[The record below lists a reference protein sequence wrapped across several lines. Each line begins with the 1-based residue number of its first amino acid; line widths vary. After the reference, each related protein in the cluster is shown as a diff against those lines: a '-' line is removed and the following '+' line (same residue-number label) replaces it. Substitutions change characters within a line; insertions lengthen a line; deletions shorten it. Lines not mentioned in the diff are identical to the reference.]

1 MSETFDPIYSPREND
16 IFISYSPHDDFVAKR
31 LEKAIIKLSRDPW
44 IDTQD
49 LPPGLKSDMPDAWT
63 YIESGVKNADVFVFI
78 ISPKSIASKR
88 NQAELE
94 LAIQYQK
101 RLVPVLYQP
110 VEPDLI
116 PDVFRARD
124 ITWIVIDSIELD
136 DLTEKF
142 EDIAKNILHI
152 HIHQRLLDRVIEWY
166 EGDRKSDF
174 LLYGADLESVRQWF
188 DQNKE
193 RKPYLTPLQR
203 RYLDESI
210 RASGK
215 HLNPEQPDI
224 FVSYSRKDRKFV
236 EALCAR
242 LRVAGLNLWVDW
254 ENIPVAADWRQE
266 IQEGIEK
273 AHTFLLVISP
283 DSIASPYCQDEV
295 TRAVNN
301 NKRIIAVVWKRNY
314 DRERFNHV
322 PALATIKRYNWLYCD
337 TFEKIGTTVSNLIR
351 AVNTDLDYVKAHTRL
366 LLQAIE
372 WKNQDRK
379 EELLLRKTELV
390 AAQQLLLKG
399 RTIEQQWRQE
409 GKFEKL
415 PPIPLPTPLQQEFI
429 DESVRAE
436 TEFTRLER
444 NRQTRIRALLAAML
458 FFLGLATLAV
468 AGQFKALNREIEAL
482 VSSLEGVRELDAL
495 VNGLRAGQELERWGW
510 AIERLEPDLRVRVVT
525 ALQQQ
530 VYNLREQNR
539 LVGHRSQV
547 FNATLSPDGQLI
559 ASASEDGTVRLWTQN
574 GEFIQSLKHEPMQGQ
589 PASVVQVMFNP
600 GIEQKVYT
608 LAAAGDG
615 GTINLWK
622 IRQTDAGWR
631 VALDQNL
638 QVFAENAASDTSRI
652 YSLSFSQGGQV
663 LAASAGSKVTIWRRS
678 AAGQFQYLSSV
689 QHMPDRAV
697 FNVSFSEVS
706 QRGQKLASA
715 DSEGTIKVLTSQDL
729 FSTYQ
734 VTELQHGS
742 RVLQVN
748 FSPDGQTLAS
758 AGDLD
763 PVVKL
768 WAPAQSSNPIQ
779 HLDGHEAGI
788 YRVAFSPDGRKLA
801 SASEDGS
808 VRLWSQTNGA
818 WTTKP
823 NSIVLRGH
831 LDSVYRVQFSSD
843 GHTIATAG
851 IDGTI
856 KLWSWDGTLLDSL
869 EGHEDEVLSI
879 EFSDNGRTLTSSSK
893 DKTVRI
899 WKIDSPVQVLPH
911 TNRVYDASFTAD
923 GRILASSGQGAIR
936 LWRTEDGAPLLAQP
950 IEQTGPI
957 VSLRFAPNRTTDNG
971 NGHLLAAA
979 GQDGS
984 VKFWL
989 LQRTNNGYTVRSAG
1003 AIDKAH
1009 QGRVHSL
1016 SFSPDGRLLATAG
1029 NDGVVNVWK
1038 LTTDGTRYQAAIV
1051 QSLQEQGSTHSVSF
1065 SPDGQLLAAGG
1076 QAGVVRLW
1084 TVKQTEDTVTLNL
1097 AHLLRGH
1104 TGTVYGVSFSPDG
1117 RLLASASQD
1126 TTVKLWNLDGM
1137 LVTAKTLQG
1146 HSDEVLKVSFSPNN
1160 ELLASASRDDSIK
1173 LWTLDGH
1180 LITTLNGH
1188 RREVSSVEFSPQ
1200 GNALASTSY
1209 DARVLLWEL
1218 ADDFNL
1224 KRFLVEGCYLA
1235 NDYLTTSQS
1244 DPSAVRSQQFGN
1256 ALVEVRRYCQ
1266 RLQQRHDLPTNTDPL
1281 RSPEG

>member
-1 MSETFDPIYSPREND
+1 MPEIFEPIYSPREND

-49 LPPGLKSDMPDAWT
+49 LPPGLKSDMPESWT
-63 YIESGVKNADVFVFI
+63 YIESGIKNADVFVLI
-78 ISPKSIASKR
+78 ISPESIASKR

-110 VEPDLI
+110 VEPELI

-174 LLYGADLESVRQWF
+174 LLYGADLESVKQWF

-390 AAQQLLLKG
+390 SAQQLLLKG

-444 NRQTRIRALLAAML
+444 NRQNRIRALLAAML

-482 VSSLEGVRELDAL
+482 VSSLEGVRELEAL

-530 VYNLREQNR
+530 IHNLREQNR
-539 LVGHRSQV
+539 LVGHRGQV
-547 FNATLSPDGQLI
+547 YNATHSPDGQLI
-559 ASASEDGTVRLWTQN
+559 ASASEDGTARLWTQN
-574 GEFIQSLKHEPMQGQ
+574 GESIQSLNHEPMQGQ
-589 PASVVQVMFNP
+589 SASVVQVLFNP
-600 GIEQKVYT
+600 GIEQDVYT
-608 LAAAGDG
+608 LASAGDG

-622 IRQTDAGWR
+622 VRQTDAGWQ
-631 VALDQNL
+631 VTLDQNL
-638 QVFAENAASDTSRI
+638 QVFPENASTETSRI

-663 LAASAGSKVTIWRRS
+663 LAASAGSRVTIWRRNQS
-678 AAGQFQYLSSV
+678 GQFQYLSSL
-689 QHMPDRAV
+689 QHAPDRAV
-697 FNVSFSEVS
+697 YNVSFSQFS

-715 DSEGTIKVLTSQDL
+715 DSQGTIKVLTSQDL
-729 FSTYQ
+729 FSTYK

-742 RVLQVN
+742 RVLQVS

-758 AGDLD
+758 VGDLD

-768 WAPAQSSNPIQ
+768 WNPAQSSTPIQ
-779 HLDGHEAGI
+779 RLEGHEAGI
-788 YRVAFSPDGRKLA
+788 FRVAFNPDGSKLA

-808 VRLWSQTNGA
+808 VRLWSQTNGT
-818 WTTKP
+818 WTAKP

-831 LDSVYRVQFSSD
+831 LDSVYRVQFSPD
-843 GHTIATAG
+843 GQTIATAG
-851 IDGTI
+851 ADDTI
-856 KLWSWDGTLLDSL
+856 KLWTWDGTLLDSL

-879 EFSDNGRTLTSSSK
+879 EFSNNGHTLTSSSK
-893 DKTVRI
+893 DKTIRT
-899 WKIDSPVQVLPH
+899 WKVDSPVRVLPH
-911 TNRVYDASFTAD
+911 TNRVFDASFTAD
-923 GRILASSGQGAIR
+923 GRILASSGQGTIR
-936 LWRTEDGAPLLAQP
+936 LWRTNDGAPLLAQP
-950 IEQTGPI
+950 IEQQGTIGGL
-957 VSLRFAPNRTTDNG
+957 SFAPNHKMDG
-971 NGHLLAAA
+971 NGQLLAAA

-984 VKFWL
+984 IQFWQ
-989 LQRTNNGYTVRSAG
+989 LQRTTTGYAVRSAG
-1003 AIDKAH
+1003 AINQAH
-1009 QGRVHSL
+1009 KGKVHSL
-1016 SFSPDGRLLATAG
+1016 SFNPDGNLLATAG
-1029 NDGVVNVWK
+1029 NDGAVKLWN
-1038 LTTDGTRYQAAIV
+1038 LTTDGKTYRGTIAKVLPKQDPTY
-1051 QSLQEQGSTHSVSF
+1051 SVSF
-1065 SPDGQLLAAGG
+1065 SADGQLLAAGG

-1084 TVKQTEDTVTLNL
+1084 QIQQIGDSISVNL
-1097 AHLLRGH
+1097 AHALEEH
-1104 TGTVYGVSFSPDG
+1104 TGTVYSVSFSPNG
-1117 RLLASASQD
+1117 RVLASASQD
-1126 TTVKLWNLDGM
+1126 GTVKLWNLDGVR
-1137 LVTAKTLQG
+1137 VTAKTLQG
-1146 HSDEVLKVSFSPNN
+1146 HRDEVLKVDFSPNN
-1160 ELLASASRDDSIK
+1160 QLLASASRDDSIK
-1173 LWTLDGH
+1173 LWTIDGT
-1180 LITTLNGH
+1180 LITTLNEH
-1188 RREVSSVEFSPQ
+1188 RREVSSVKFSPQ
-1200 GNALASTSY
+1200 GDTLASTSY
-1209 DARVLLWEL
+1209 DARVLLWEV
-1218 ADDFNL
+1218 AGDFNL
-1224 KRFLVEGCYLA
+1224 KRFLAEGCYLA
-1235 NDYLTTSQS
+1235 SDYLTTSQD
-1244 DPSAVRSQQFGN
+1244 DPTAIRSNQFGN
-1256 ALVEVRRYCQ
+1256 ALVEVRRYCG
-1266 RLQQRHDLPTNTDPL
+1266 RLQQHQTAPTTPSL

>member
-1 MSETFDPIYSPREND
+1 MSEIFEPIYSPREND

-49 LPPGLKSDMPDAWT
+49 LPPGLKSDMPESWT
-63 YIESGVKNADVFVFI
+63 YIESGIKNADVFVFI
-78 ISPKSIASKR
+78 ISPKSIDSKR

-166 EGDRKSDF
+166 EGERKSDF
-174 LLYGADLESVRQWF
+174 LLYGADLESVKQWF

-301 NKRIIAVVWKRNY
+301 NKRIIAVVWRRNY

-390 AAQQLLLKG
+390 SAQQLLLKG

-436 TEFTRLER
+436 TELTRLER
-444 NRQTRIRALLAAML
+444 NRQARIRALLAAML

-468 AGQFKALNREIEAL
+468 AGQFKALNREIEVL

-530 VYNLREQNR
+530 TYTLRERNR
-539 LVGHRSQV
+539 LVGHHAQV
-547 FNATLSPDGQLI
+547 YNVTHSPDGQLI
-559 ASASEDGTVRLWTQN
+559 ASASEDGTVRLWTQR
-574 GEFIQSLKHEPMQGQ
+574 GELIQSLDQAPMPGQ
-589 PASVVQVMFNP
+589 SAAVVQVLFNP
-600 GIEQKVYT
+600 GIEQDVYT
-608 LAAAGDG
+608 LASAGDG

-622 IRQTDAGWR
+622 IRHTDTGWQAALAQT
-631 VALDQNL
+631 LN
-638 QVFAENAASDTSRI
+638 VFAEQDSAKTSRI
-652 YSLSFSQGGQV
+652 FSLSFSQGGQV
-663 LAASAGSKVTIWRRS
+663 LAASAGSNVTIWRRNET
-678 AAGQFQYLSSV
+678 GQFQYLSSL
-689 QHMPDRAV
+689 QHAPDRTV
-697 FNVSFSEVS
+697 LNVSFSQFS

-729 FSTYQ
+729 FDTYQ

-742 RVLQVN
+742 RVLQVS
-748 FSPDGQTLAS
+748 FSPDGKMLAS
-758 AGDLD
+758 AGDAD

-768 WAPAQSSNPIQ
+768 WNPAQSSTPIQ
-779 HLDGHEAGI
+779 RLEGHEAGI
-788 YRVAFSPDGRKLA
+788 YRIAFNPDGSKLA

-808 VRLWSQTNGA
+808 VRLWSQTNA
-818 WTTKP
+818 NWASQP
-823 NSIVLRGH
+823 SSIGLRGH
-831 LDSVYRVQFSSD
+831 LGSVYRVQFSPD
-843 GHTIATAG
+843 GQTIATAG
-851 IDGTI
+851 DDDTI
-856 KLWSWDGTLLDSL
+856 KLWMWDGTLLDSL

-879 EFSDNGRTLTSSSK
+879 EFSNDGHMLISSSK
-893 DKTVRI
+893 DKTVRL
-899 WKIDSPVQVLPH
+899 WNVDSPVRVLPH
-911 TNRVYDASFTAD
+911 TNRVFDASFTAD
-923 GRILASSGQGAIR
+923 GRILASSGQGTIR
-936 LWRTEDGAPLLAQP
+936 LWRTDDGTPLLTEPIKQP
-950 IEQTGPI
+950 GSIE
-957 VSLRFAPNRTTDNG
+957 SLSFAPHHAMDG
-971 NGHLLAAA
+971 NGQLLAAA
-979 GQDGS
+979 DQDGS
-984 VKFWL
+984 IKFWQ
-989 LQRTNNGYTVRSAG
+989 LQRTTTGYAVRSAG
-1003 AIDKAH
+1003 SIHQAH
-1009 QGRVHSL
+1009 KSKVRSL
-1016 SFSPDGRLLATAG
+1016 AFNPDGSLLATAG
-1029 NDGVVNVWK
+1029 NDGTVKLWQ
-1038 LTTDGTRYQAAIV
+1038 LTTDGKTYRGTIAKALLTQDPTY
-1051 QSLQEQGSTHSVSF
+1051 SVSF
-1065 SPDGQLLAAGG
+1065 SADGQMLAAGG
-1076 QAGVVRLW
+1076 QAGIVRVWKIQPTGDSLA
-1084 TVKQTEDTVTLNL
+1084 VNL
-1097 AHLLRGH
+1097 AHSLQEH
-1104 TGTVYGVSFSPDG
+1104 TGPVYSVSFSPNG
-1117 RLLASASQD
+1117 QVLASASQD
-1126 TTVKLWNLDGM
+1126 NTVKLWNLSGI

-1146 HSDEVLKVSFSPNN
+1146 HRDEVLKVDFSPN
-1160 ELLASASRDDSIK
+1160 EQLLASASRDDSIK
-1173 LWTLDGH
+1173 LWTIDGN
-1180 LITTLNGH
+1180 LVTTLNGH
-1188 RREVSSVEFSPQ
+1188 RREVSSVKFSPQ
-1200 GNALASTSY
+1200 GDTLASTSH
-1209 DARVLLWEL
+1209 DARVLLWQLTDNFDLPQFL
-1218 ADDFNL
+1218 A
-1224 KRFLVEGCYLA
+1224 EGCDLA
-1235 NDYLTTSQS
+1235 NDYLTTSQH
-1244 DPSAVRSQQFGN
+1244 DPTAIQSNQLSN
-1256 ALVEVRRYCQ
+1256 ALSEVRRYCR
-1266 RLQQRHDLPTNTDPL
+1266 RLQPDQTEPVTTMSL